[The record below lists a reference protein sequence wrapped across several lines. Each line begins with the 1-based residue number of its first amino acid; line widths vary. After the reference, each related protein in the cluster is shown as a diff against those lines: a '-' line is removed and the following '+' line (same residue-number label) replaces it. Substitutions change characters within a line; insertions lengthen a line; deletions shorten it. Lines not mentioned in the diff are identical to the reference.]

1 MCICFRFFFFF
12 KQKTAYEMRI
22 SDWSSDVCS
31 SDLNFAEP
39 TWRVSLEHDLAT
51 DVLGYVSYN
60 RGFKSGVF
68 NAGTATAPVVEP
80 EIVDAYEGGVKA
92 TFLDRKVRLNT
103 AAFYY
108 DFQDIQLSAFV
119 SGQPQTLRNAARD
132 RKSTRLNSSHY
143 CEPRMPS

>member
-1 MCICFRFFFFF
+1 MIRRPPRSTRTDTLCPYTTLFRS
-12 KQKTAYEMRI
+12 K
-22 SDWSSDVCS
+22 
-31 SDLNFAEP
+31 NFAEP

-92 TFLDRKVRLNT
+92 TFLDRKVR
-103 AAFYY
+103 
-108 DFQDIQLSAFV
+108 
-119 SGQPQTLRNAARD
+119 D
-132 RKSTRLNSSHY
+132 RKSTRLNSSH
-143 CEPRMPS
+143 